1 VGVDTFMQI
10 IFIMKILMNHPANR
24 YFNVLYLISHPVSL
38 ILNPQ
43 TVKRLIS
50 LLALVLCML
59 LSVTVFSQQKNDSTY
74 RVETVDGNEYI
85 GKIISRD
92 SSGIT
97 LSTVQLGTITI
108 KAADIKKVTAI
119 SSIKIENGKNWLDNP
134 QASRYFVAPSGYGLK
149 KGEGYYQNVWI
160 FFNQVNYGVT
170 NYFSIGAGVVPLFL
184 FSGAETPVWINPKF
198 SIPVVK
204 DKFNVGVGIL
214 GGTVIGLENSN
225 FGVLYGT
232 GTIGSRDR
240 NISIGAGW
248 AYSDGGLS
256 KTPTLTLAGMYRT
269 GARWYLLTENY
280 YLGLSEDQ
288 PLVILSAGAR
298 YASRKIGIDFGLFI
312 PFQEGM
318 DGFVAGPWLG
328 INVPFGKR

>member
-1 VGVDTFMQI
+1 M
-10 IFIMKILMNHPANR
+10 
-24 YFNVLYLISHPVSL
+24 
-38 ILNPQ
+38 
-43 TVKRLIS
+43 KRLIA
-50 LLALVLCML
+50 LLAIAFCML
-59 LSVTVFSQQKNDSTY
+59 LSVSVYSQQKNDSTY

-97 LSTVQLGTITI
+97 MSTAQLGTITI
-108 KAADIKKVTAI
+108 RAADIKKITAV
-119 SSIKIENGKNWLDNP
+119 SGIKIENGREWLENP

-160 FFNQVNYGVT
+160 FFNQVSYGVT

-184 FSGAETPVWINPKF
+184 FAGTETPVWINPKL

-204 DKFNVGVGIL
+204 DKFNVGAGVL
-214 GGTVIGLENSN
+214 AGTVIGLENSG

-248 AYSDGGLS
+248 AYSDGGIS
-256 KTPTLTLAGMYRT
+256 KTPTLTLAGMLRT
-269 GARWYLLTENY
+269 GPKWYLLTENY
-280 YLGLSEDQ
+280 YLGLSDE
-288 PLVILSAGAR
+288 PLVIFSVGAR

-312 PFQEGM
+312 PAQEDQG
-318 DGFVAGPWLG
+318 GFVAGPWLG
-328 INVPFGKR
+328 INVPFGRR